1 MIHRSKVRVDKDT
14 PRGGVVS
21 IENSVVSARTLGVIE
36 EVEADSDHVVGVVV
50 DVTIVAV
57 LEREVSE
64 NVEDEIHEYKAANK
78 IGLLN
83 PNEMN
88 GEQGIQFII
97 AKEKLVVVT
106 TNMAI

>member
-1 MIHRSKVRVDKDT
+1 MTRVMT
-14 PRGGVVS
+14 F
-21 IENSVVSARTLGVIE
+21 IVIE

-64 NVEDEIHEYKAANK
+64 NVEDETHEYKATSK
-78 IGLLN
+78 IALLN
-83 PNEMN
+83 PNEMY

-97 AKEKLVVVT
+97 AKEKSVVVT
-106 TNMAI
+106 TNISIKFHFRCL